1 MVNPRKT
8 LYKRTKNRY
17 NREKEDGVKGG
28 RVREQNTAYREFPV
42 C

>member
-17 NREKEDGVKGG
+17 NRKKDGVKRG
-28 RVREQNTAYREFPV
+28 RVREQNTAHREFPV